1 MKFTYYYVSYSILWI
16 FSLYNL
22 DLLPWNW
29 LLWKLSSGFL
39 LELKLDCGKK
49 TKVHFTNIYIAYLYS
64 YTVHG
69 HTV

>member
-1 MKFTYYYVSYSILWI
+1 MLVTVYYGFLAYIIRLVAIW
-16 FSLYNL
+16 N
-22 DLLPWNW
+22 LLPWNW